1 MEMPQ
6 SEPLPQLAPPSTVAV
21 PTTQGAV
28 SEPPATQGTSIPTSQ
43 AATTE
48 PTVEFPIRKP
58 TEPTVSPPDVKGKG
72 KGKISRLEAE
82 LRASKAQADAQRQQM
97 ALLIARI
104 DKISVEEALK
114 QLEEQEKVFLKK

>member
-1 MEMPQ
+1 
-6 SEPLPQLAPPSTVAV
+6 
-21 PTTQGAV
+21 
-28 SEPPATQGTSIPTSQ
+28 
-43 AATTE
+43 
-48 PTVEFPIRKP
+48 
-58 TEPTVSPPDVKGKG
+58 VKGKG